1 MFGIAYIKA
10 PPTTFVLQ
18 YKNGK
23 IVQKGAGLSFF
34 YFAPTSIIV
43 QVPLARTDVPFAFS
57 EVTADFQDVTLQG
70 ELTYR
75 ITNPTQVSGEL
86 DFSVLPNGRY
96 RSEDPVRLGERL
108 VHAVQIP
115 ARGYTQRM
123 KLRDLL
129 LGSEGL
135 VIEVLAAVQKD
146 PAVTMLGVEIL
157 GLSILSIK
165 ASPEISKALSADAR
179 EDLLRR
185 ADEAIFARRNGA
197 VDLERK
203 IKENELDTEV
213 AVEHKRRQ
221 VRETQMQAEIAV
233 EQQRSNLVEKKVE
246 NERKEADARA
256 HALSAT
262 LEPLKTVDWRTLMAA
277 SSGTDSRQLIAL
289 AFQNLAEKA
298 EKIGQL
304 NITPDLLNS
313 LMRPEKGKGG

>member
-1 MFGIAYIKA
+1 MFGIGYVKV
-10 PPTTFVLQ
+10 PPTTFVLH

-23 IVQKGAGLSFF
+23 VVQKGAGLSFF
-34 YFAPTSIIV
+34 YFVPSSVIV
-43 QVPLARTDVPFAFS
+43 QVPLGRTDIPFAFS
-57 EVTADFQDVTLQG
+57 EVTADFQDVTIQG

-75 ITNPTQVSGEL
+75 ITNPTQVAGEL
-86 DFSVLPNGRY
+86 DYSILPNGRY
-96 RSEDPVRLGERL
+96 RSEDPAQLGERL

-123 KLRDLL
+123 KLRELL
-129 LGSEGL
+129 VGSEGL
-135 VIEVLAAVQKD
+135 VTEVLTAVQKA
-146 PAVTMLGVEIL
+146 PAVTMLGIEIL

-165 ASPEISKALSADAR
+165 AAPEIAKALQADAR
-179 EDLLRR
+179 ENLLQR
-185 ADEAIFARRNGA
+185 ADEAIFARRNAA

-221 VRETQMQAEIAV
+221 VRETQMRAEIAV
-233 EQQRSNLVEKKVE
+233 EQERATLVDQKVA

-256 HALSAT
+256 HALATT

-277 SSGTDSRQLIAL
+277 SGGTDSRQLIAL

-313 LMRPEKGKGG
+313 LVGREKKG